1 MEERKNFIEL
11 KVSDGT
17 TMAAYVARPQAT
29 GKHPGV
35 MVFQEA
41 FGVNLY
47 IRDIADRFA
56 KEGFTAIAPELF
68 HRTCPG
74 FEGSYTDFSGTQ
86 PHVSKLTNDTLEVDV
101 KAAYEWLIEDSQT
114 DSQNIFSIGFC
125 MGGRVSFLADSILPL
140 KAAVSFY
147 GGGIAQGLL
156 DRAKNLSG
164 PVLMFWGG
172 LDKHILPEHTRAVE
186 DALRA
191 AGKEF
196 GNVTFS
202 YADHGFFCDQRS
214 AYNEKASKQ
223 AWPMTLEFL
232 KYHLK

>member
-1 MEERKNFIEL
+1 MPHRNNFVNI

-17 TMAAYVARPQAT
+17 NMAAYVSRPLGAA
-29 GKHPGV
+29 KHPGILI
-35 MVFQEA
+35 FQEA
-41 FGVNLY
+41 FGVNAY

-68 HRTCPG
+68 HRTAPG

-86 PHVSKLTNDTLEVDV
+86 PHVSKLNNEDLEADV
-101 KAAYEWLIEDSQT
+101 KAAYEWLTEDSST
-114 DSQNIFSIGFC
+114 NSQNIFSVGFC

-140 KAAVSFY
+140 KASVSFY

-156 DRAKNLSG
+156 DRAKNLHG
-164 PVLMFWGG
+164 PILLFWGG

-202 YADHGFFCDQRS
+202 YADHGFFCDQRA
-214 AYNEKASKQ
+214 AYNERASRQ